1 MRTAEEHLRLIYN
14 CTDPSDYL
22 QLNISLNPDVLLL
35 TKAINE
41 ARKECIRE
49 CADRFQIEEDSCYN
63 NYITDESISSIIN
76 NLK

>member
-1 MRTAEEHLRLIYN
+1 MRTAEEIIYEHF
-14 CTDPSDYL
+14 S
-22 QLNISLNPDVLLL
+22 PDQVDDLEVF
-35 TKAINE
+35 KQMINE

-76 NLK
+76 GLK

>member
-1 MRTAEEHLRLIYN
+1 MLTAEEHLRLIYN

-41 ARKECIRE
+41 ARKE
-49 CADRFQIEEDSCYN
+49 AIEECCRVALDYVS
-63 NYITDESISSIIN
+63 ESEEILILDKKILSLIN
-76 NLK
+76 DLK